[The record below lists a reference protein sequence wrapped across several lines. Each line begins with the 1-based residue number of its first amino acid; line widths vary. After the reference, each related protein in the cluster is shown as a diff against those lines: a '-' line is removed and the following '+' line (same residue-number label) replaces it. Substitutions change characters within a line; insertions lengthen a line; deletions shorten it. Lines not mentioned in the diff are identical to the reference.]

1 MPKNTRAWEFR
12 SSLQTEDQE
21 LKFVGTSELGAPVHF
36 LQDITHGGAHF
47 SWRLWFLWPCLSG
60 MRRAWQ
66 RSGSCWQMT
75 CSASFASLMSRQEA
89 PLPMSRETRIS
100 GAPYLPGG
108 WSRSPQ
114 ESRGGSSAGALPMM
128 GEATTG
134 VSGLAGIGRSNP
146 HAIYRGLF
154 TWRSHT
160 PLRHVRAFSLGSAE
174 NIPAEW
180 RCAA

>member
-1 MPKNTRAWEFR
+1 
-12 SSLQTEDQE
+12 
-21 LKFVGTSELGAPVHF
+21 
-36 LQDITHGGAHF
+36 
-47 SWRLWFLWPCLSG
+47 
-60 MRRAWQ
+60 
-66 RSGSCWQMT
+66 
-75 CSASFASLMSRQEA
+75 
-89 PLPMSRETRIS
+89 MSRETRIS
-100 GAPYLPGG
+100 GAPYLRGG